1 MDDRS
6 DSALLD
12 AWQSGAAGAFEALVH
27 RYQAALLRHARA
39 LLGAGRS
46 AEDVVQE
53 TFLRLAQT
61 PPLLEAEESAAGGA
75 PLASWLHRVT
85 RNLCMDTTRTEARR
99 RRREEAAAAHEAIQ
113 GGLTQVEAD
122 DTRAAVERS
131 LARLPDD
138 QREVLVLRLLG
149 ERSYKEIAAITGKK
163 IGTIGWLV
171 SVGLKALACELAPL
185 APLASLG
192 SAATAAITPRTSD
205 AQASGLQGGL

>member
-6 DSALLD
+6 DNVLLR
-12 AWQSGAAGAFEALVH
+12 AWQAGEPGAFEVLVTRH
-27 RYQAALLRHARA
+27 QAALLRHARA
-39 LLGAGRS
+39 FLGAGRS

-53 TFLRLAQT
+53 AFLRLAEK
-61 PPLLEAEESAAGGA
+61 PPQLPEEESEGA

-99 RRREEAAAAHEAIQ
+99 RRREEKAASQEATS
-113 GGLTQVEAD
+113 GGLTEVEAD

-131 LARLPDD
+131 LAKLPDD

-171 SVGLKALACELAPL
+171 SVGLKALSKELAPL
-185 APLASLG
+185 AG
-192 SAATAAITPRTSD
+192 TTSPNTTD
-205 AQASGLQGGL
+205 TQAQSLQGGLS

>member
-6 DSALLD
+6 DSALLR
-12 AWQSGAAGAFEALVH
+12 AWQGGTAGAFEALVG
-27 RYQAALLRHARA
+27 RYQTALLRHARA
-39 LLGAGRS
+39 LLGPGRS

-61 PPLLEAEESAAGGA
+61 PPVLEESASGA

-99 RRREEAAAAHEAIQ
+99 RSREERAAAHEAIS
-113 GGLTQVEAD
+113 GGLSEVEAA

-131 LARLPDD
+131 LSKLPDD

-149 ERSYKEIAAITGKK
+149 ERSYQEIAAITGKK
-163 IGTIGWLV
+163 VGTIGWLL
-171 SVGLKALACELAPL
+171 SVGLKALASELAPL
-185 APLASLG
+185 AGLADG
-192 SAATAAITPRTSD
+192 ASASTPR
-205 AQASGLQGGL
+205 AQASGLQGGLR